1 MIRRAVVLAVAALAL
16 VPAVASAHAT
26 LEATTPERGARLARA
41 PAQVSFRFDES
52 VEASFGALR
61 VFDAQGRQVQT
72 GAAFHPGG
80 RGSEVAVRL
89 RPGLGDG
96 SYTATYRV
104 ISADGHPVSSG
115 FVFSVGDAAPGGKS
129 VDQLLAGQSTGPI
142 TDTAFSL
149 VRALQY
155 AAIALGLGTLMF
167 LRWSWLPA
175 LRLVAGGESEWEAAS
190 AAFARRLQRM
200 LAVAVIAGLLSG
212 VAALVLQGA
221 VGQGSAFWSALK
233 PSVVRE
239 VLGTRFGTAW
249 GLGVLAWAVALV
261 ALAARRPVPQL
272 RPASVGATGLALPG
286 PRALV
291 LAVPLVAL
299 AFLPA
304 MGGHG
309 SVQSPVWLLLPA
321 NVLHV
326 LAMSAWLG
334 GIAVLVF
341 ALRSATARLEPVD
354 RTRLLAAVVGRF
366 SSLAGVAIAVLLTT
380 GVVQGIVEVRTF
392 PHLLDTA
399 FGRAVLIKVV
409 VALGIVSLGYV
420 NRQRLLPALRAAGD
434 SPGRAGVMLR
444 RTLRAELALGLVAI
458 AATGALSGYAPSIA
472 VSSGPY
478 STSAIL
484 GPARMEV
491 TVDPARVGPNQLH
504 MYLFDRRSGAPFEKT
519 KELTVTAALPAKGI
533 APIAL
538 SPHIAGPG
546 HYVVD
551 GASLTPAGK
560 WTFSVTDRVSDF
572 DEYQTHFTAP
582 IR

>member
-1 MIRRAVVLAVAALAL
+1 M
-16 VPAVASAHAT
+16 
-26 LEATTPERGARLARA
+26 
-41 PAQVSFRFDES
+41 
-52 VEASFGALR
+52 
-61 VFDAQGRQVQT
+61 
-72 GAAFHPGG
+72 
-80 RGSEVAVRL
+80 RL
-89 RPGLGDG
+89 RPALGDG

-115 FVFSVGDAAPGGKS
+115 FLFVVGDAAPDGKP
-129 VDQLLAGQSTGPI
+129 VDELLAGQSTGPV

-149 VRALQY
+149 VRAVQY
-155 AAIALGLGTLMF
+155 AAIALSLGALVF
-167 LRWSWLPA
+167 LLWSWLPA
-175 LRLVAGGESEWEAAS
+175 LRLVAGPRAEWEAAS
-190 AAFARRLQRM
+190 GAFAARLQR
-200 LAVAVIAGLLSG
+200 LLVIGVLAGLVSG
-212 VAALVLQGA
+212 AAALVLQGA
-221 VGQGSAFWSALK
+221 VGQGSAFWPALK

-261 ALAARRPVPQL
+261 ALGVRRPVPQL

-286 PRALV
+286 PRGLV
-291 LAVPLVAL
+291 LAIPLLAL

-309 SVQSPVWLLLPA
+309 SVQSPVWLLLPTTL
-321 NVLHV
+321 LHV

-341 ALRSATARLEPVD
+341 ALRSATARLEPAD

-366 SSLAGVAIAVLLTT
+366 SILAGVAIAVLLAT
-380 GVVQGIVEVRTF
+380 GVIQGIVEVRTF
-392 PHLLDTA
+392 GHLLDTA

-409 VALGIVSLGYV
+409 VALGIVALGYV
-420 NRQRLLPALRAAGD
+420 NRQRRLPALRAAGD
-434 SPGRAGVMLR
+434 SPGRAGVLLR

-472 VSSGPY
+472 VSSRPY

-484 GPARMEV
+484 GPVRMEV

-504 MYLFDRRSGAPFEKT
+504 MYLFDRRTGVPFEKT
-519 KELTVTAALPAKGI
+519 KELRVTAALPSKGI

-546 HYVVD
+546 HFVVD
-551 GASLTPAGK
+551 GARLAPAGT
-560 WTFSVTDRVSDF
+560 WTIDVTDRVSDF
-572 DEYQTHFTAP
+572 DEYQTRFTAP
-582 IR
+582 VR

>member
-1 MIRRAVVLAVAALAL
+1 MIRRAALLAVAALAL

-61 VFDAQGRQVQT
+61 VFDAEGRQVQT

-115 FVFSVGDAAPGGKS
+115 FVFAVGNAAPGGKS
-129 VDQLLAGQSTGPI
+129 VDQLLAGQGTGRI
-142 TDTAFSL
+142 TDTAFSI
-149 VRALQY
+149 VRAVQY
-155 AAIALGLGTLMF
+155 AAIALGLGALVF
-167 LRWSWLPA
+167 LLWSWLPA
-175 LRLVAGGESEWEAAS
+175 LRLVAGGGSEWEAAS
-190 AAFARRLQRM
+190 AAFAPRLQRM

-212 VAALVLQGA
+212 AAALVLQGA

-233 PSVVRE
+233 PGVVRE

-249 GLGVLAWAVALV
+249 GLGVLAWAFALV
-261 ALAARRPVPQL
+261 VLAVQRPVPQL

-286 PRALV
+286 PRMIA

-326 LAMSAWLG
+326 LSMSAWLG

-366 SSLAGVAIAVLLTT
+366 STLAGVAIAVLLAT

-392 PHLLDTA
+392 GHLLDTA

-434 SPGRAGVMLR
+434 SPGRAGVLLR

-519 KELTVTAALPAKGI
+519 KELTVTAELPAKGI

-546 HYVVD
+546 HFVVD
-551 GASLTPAGK
+551 GASLTPAGR
-560 WTFSVTDRVSDF
+560 WTFRVTDRVSDF